1 MKKEI
6 EKKIERRMMTPEEKV
21 LDTASTL
28 STIITTQILSSK
40 LINGL
45 QQDAK
50 SRIQSRH
57 IENLQKLENDF
68 INENIKNNQIHEEIT
83 RTQDQTDKVIDA
95 VFGLGSKVSND
106 VLLNLLS
113 SLDKSSE
120 TIASLRIPDTTAK
133 RHDKKIYKDNNIV
146 LGEDDIEEI

>member
-28 STIITTQILSSK
+28 STVITTQILSSK

-120 TIASLRIPDTTAK
+120 TIASLRNPDTTAK

>member
-28 STIITTQILSSK
+28 STVITTQILSSK

-120 TIASLRIPDTTAK
+120 TIASLRNPDITAK